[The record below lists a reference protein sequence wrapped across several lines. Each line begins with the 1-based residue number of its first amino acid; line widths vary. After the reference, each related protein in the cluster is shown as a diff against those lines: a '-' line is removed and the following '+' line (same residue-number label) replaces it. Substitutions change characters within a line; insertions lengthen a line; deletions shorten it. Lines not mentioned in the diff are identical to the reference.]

1 MATGPSAL
9 KNVFSA
15 TEQRNQDTLVSAAAG
30 KLASVRDC
38 SQAGFPYFFRTN
50 TAGGQSKT

>member
-1 MATGPSAL
+1 MKATAVIS
-9 KNVFSA
+9 
-15 TEQRNQDTLVSAAAG
+15 LVSAAVG

-50 TAGGQSKT
+50 AAGGQSKTLSH